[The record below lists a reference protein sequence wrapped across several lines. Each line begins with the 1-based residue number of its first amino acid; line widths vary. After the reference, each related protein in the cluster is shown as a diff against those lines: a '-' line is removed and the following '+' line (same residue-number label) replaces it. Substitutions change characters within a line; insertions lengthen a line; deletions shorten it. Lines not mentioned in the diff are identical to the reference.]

1 MELAVTDQQFLA
13 EYIKSVEMV
22 INNGLGY
29 VGGVVDLDLRPRFIS
44 KFNENF
50 GITENE
56 RSRILQDPRINTYRR
71 LAISERRIVKLL
83 AVRSFPDSGAKMLV
97 ANLSPIINP
106 TTNNIVGILGLIH
119 NLEIFNLS
127 SIIAQYY
134 KSGELSVPTLDNVTL
149 TEREKQTIFFFLL
162 NLDSK
167 SIAEILSRIEAK
179 RISKNSLDQM
189 FNKQLFPKF
198 GVYNRKALYD
208 KLIALG
214 YNRLMPKNV
223 LNDGILLEITDYVV
237 FN

>member
-1 MELAVTDQQFLA
+1 MESVVTDQQFLS
-13 EYIKSVEMV
+13 EYVKSVEVV
-22 INNGLGY
+22 INNSLGY
-29 VGGVVDLDLRPRFIS
+29 VGGVVDIDLQPRFIS
-44 KFNENF
+44 RFNESF
-50 GITENE
+50 GITESE
-56 RSRILQDPRINTYRR
+56 RNKVLQDHRINIYRR
-71 LAISERRIVKLL
+71 LAISECRVVKLL
-83 AVRSFPDSGAKMLV
+83 AVRSFLDSGAKMLV

-106 TTNNIVGILGLIH
+106 ATNNTVGILGLIH

-127 SIIAQYY
+127 SVIAQYY
-134 KSGELSVPTLDNVTL
+134 KAGELSVPALGDIGL

-167 SIAEILSRIEAK
+167 SIAEILSRIENK
-179 RISKNSLDQM
+179 QISKNSLDQM

-208 KLIALG
+208 KLVTLG